1 MVSFTNQRNLCIQF
15 IFLNEISKNHM
26 LISKNPLKF
35 SFFPSSDSSSSDDSS
50 YKKDDD
56 PKTSDGA
63 PSPPIRPFPS
73 FPLPTNIDHSAIL
86 AARNLPAY
94 FPPAPHPLTS
104 VSTAPGTFP
113 GGSSPTA
120 SVEAALRFPDFPF
133 PGGLAAF
140 RKSKFLLNTLG
151 YLHTC

>member
-1 MVSFTNQRNLCIQF
+1 MRFHKIASLFAKTNYDI
-15 IFLNEISKNHM
+15 IFC
-26 LISKNPLKF
+26 F
-35 SFFPSSDSSSSDDSS
+35 SDSSSSDDSS

-140 RKSKFLLNTLG
+140 RKSKFLLNILG
-151 YLHTC
+151 YIHIC